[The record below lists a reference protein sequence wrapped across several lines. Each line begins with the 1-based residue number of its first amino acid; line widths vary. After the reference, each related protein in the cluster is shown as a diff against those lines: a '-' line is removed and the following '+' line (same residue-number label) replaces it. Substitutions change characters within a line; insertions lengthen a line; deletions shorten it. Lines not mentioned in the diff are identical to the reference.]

1 MVQAKAQLA
10 SIQER
15 TQQLIREISF
25 SKQQDLLA
33 AKAQEDM
40 LREEL
45 DRKNQ
50 ISNHWVRKRLAMS
63 N

>member
-45 DRKNQ
+45 DRKK
-50 ISNHWVRKRLAMS
+50 IRFPIIGFAKGAL
-63 N
+63 

>member
-45 DRKNQ
+45 DRKK
-50 ISNHWVRKRLAMS
+50 VRFPIIGFAKGSL
-63 N
+63 